1 MIKNKVVRVSEETS
15 KVVAA
20 PQTLDVEP
28 KLLEHKIPVE
38 ELPPKPEFNFEELIS
53 LIKVREYVHNSI
65 GNFMID
71 RPTINYLNQSLSMI
85 DKKIITQLK
94 STDFKNYLNPTEVK
108 ESATEVAVIK
118 SSIVK

>member
-1 MIKNKVVRVSEETS
+1 
-15 KVVAA
+15 
-20 PQTLDVEP
+20 
-28 KLLEHKIPVE
+28 
-38 ELPPKPEFNFEELIS
+38 
-53 LIKVREYVHNSI
+53 
-65 GNFMID
+65 MID